1 MQDINYK
8 KWDRKFYKE
17 LEKKNV
23 SQEIVDEIK
32 KDGISSQYGA
42 FVLASAL
49 EGCKLTIGHC
59 QKDFW
64 WVEYCGNIIDC
75 ENKKVY
81 LKDDFCA
88 VKLFDID
95 FSHLK
100 DDGVADQLAYLSI
113 KDEENKF
120 ELLSKLRK
128 LNAINEKQEA
138 VASKLILRD
147 IATKLNKKLEE
158 EEANEKKN
166 ISYNEDE
173 VFEEKIKNAKRIV
186 RELNKN
192 KTKQK

>member
-138 VASKLILRD
+138 VASKLLLRD

-158 EEANEKKN
+158 EEENKN
-166 ISYNEDE
+166 TQYNEDE
-173 VFEEKIKNAKRIV
+173 VFKEKII
-186 RELNKN
+186 L
-192 KTKQK
+192 

>member
-1 MQDINYK
+1 MKEIKYK

-17 LEKKNV
+17 LEKQNV

-42 FVLASAL
+42 LVLASAL
-49 EGCKLTIGHC
+49 KGSKLIIGFC
-59 QKDFW
+59 EKDFW
-64 WVEYCGNIIDC
+64 WVEYCGNVVDC

-81 LKDDFCA
+81 LKDEFCA

-128 LNAINEKQEA
+128 LNAVNEKQEA
-138 VASKLILRD
+138 VVSKLLSRD
-147 IATKLNKKLEE
+147 TATKLNKKLEE
-158 EEANEKKN
+158 EEENKN
-166 ISYNEDE
+166 TQYNKDE
-173 VFEEKIKNAKRIV
+173 VFKEKIENAKKIV
-186 RELNKN
+186 IELNKN
-192 KTKQK
+192 KTEQK

>member
-1 MQDINYK
+1 MQEIKYK

-23 SQEIVDEIK
+23 SQEIIDEIK

-49 EGCKLTIGHC
+49 EGCVLAIGHC

-81 LKDDFCA
+81 LKDEFCA
-88 VKLFDID
+88 VKLFDIK
-95 FSHLK
+95 FSYLK
-100 DDGVADQLAYLSI
+100 NDGVADQLAYLSI

-120 ELLSKLRK
+120 ELLSRLRK
-128 LNAINEKQEA
+128 LNVVNEKQENA
-138 VASKLILRD
+138 ASKLLLRD

-158 EEANEKKN
+158 EEENKN
-166 ISYNEDE
+166 TQYNEDE
-173 VFEEKIKNAKRIV
+173 VFEEQIKNAKRIV

-192 KTKQK
+192 KTK